1 MQRTRITKPI
11 HPIDQSRDVI
21 EQSSQNQRGQQERF
35 AKRKPFAVKQ
45 VDVNSNK
52 SYAYISDLINV
63 QSLLNIRATQSRQRK
78 LHNTPSFEER
88 IIINVCGDRYETH
101 RETLELYPD
110 SLLGNRKR
118 CKHYYDKTRK
128 EYFFDR
134 NRSCFEAILY
144 YYQSHGR
151 LRRPTYVPIDVFLE
165 EVTFFQLGEEAL
177 NQIRKAENI
186 KEVKKVRLPKNNCRT
201 HLWATMEY
209 PDYSIMAEIV
219 SGLSLLMILIST
231 ITLAVESLPQYAD
244 LDTITCDNITMGHSN
259 NSNETLANDYKY
271 LCSNYFAT
279 PFFIIQTICVGFFTL
294 ELILRIVSALSFA
307 IFVKNIMNW
316 IDIAAVIPYY
326 ITLGI
331 YLTDLQS
338 QIDTTTYL
346 GLRLLRI
353 LRFARVLK
361 FYRIFKRVKSLR
373 ALGSTIRET
382 LPDFFIMINI
392 LTLLSFI
399 FGAAAYFAESSAN
412 SSAFDSILKATYW
425 GIITIA
431 SVGYGDIVPVTP
443 AGRIIACLCS
453 LCGATTIGML
463 VSILVD
469 RYQRVFARKLYT
481 NEDVIDFYDYSDDE
495 NNETESGRG
504 SMLFHRHSHAKEIE
518 DRDKKNKFNLPLNKD
533 AMNRRLTTDI
543 SETLDT
549 EDINENSMSRR
560 NSAVH
565 FIIDYVDSE
574 QHDKSRDLID
584 TISTAVAKKKTAGE
598 NIELSILSD
607 ERQQLNPYD
616 VKCHISLSSEEETD
630 DDDDEELTEIDRRH
644 GNKGVLKKF

>member
-1 MQRTRITKPI
+1 MAMQRTRITKPI
-11 HPIDQSRDVI
+11 HSIDQSRDVI
-21 EQSSQNQRGQQERF
+21 EQLSQDQRGRQ
-35 AKRKPFAVKQ
+35 KRLTGKPSVVKQ
-45 VDVNSNK
+45 VNVNSKKNN
-52 SYAYISDLINV
+52 AYVSDIINV
-63 QSLLNIRATQSRQRK
+63 QSLLNIRTTQSRQRK
-78 LHNTPSFEER
+78 LHNTSSFEER
-88 IIINVCGDRYETH
+88 IIINVCGDRYETR

-110 SLLGNRKR
+110 SLLGNQKR

-151 LRRPTYVPIDVFLE
+151 LRRPTYVPIDIFLE

-177 NQIRKAENI
+177 NQIRKDENI
-186 KEVKKVRLPKNNCRT
+186 QEVKKVRLPKNNCRR

-209 PDYSIMAEIV
+209 PDYSIVAKIV
-219 SGLSLLMILIST
+219 NGISLLMILIST
-231 ITLAVESLPQYAD
+231 IALAIESLPQYTN
-244 LDTITCDNITMGHSN
+244 LDTMTCDNITIAQSN
-259 NSNETLANDYKY
+259 NSNETLVNDYKY

-294 ELILRIVSALSFA
+294 ELILRIISAPSFVL
-307 IFVKNIMNW
+307 FVKNIMNW
-316 IDIAAVIPYY
+316 IDIMAVIPYY

-331 YLTDLQS
+331 YLTELQNT
-338 QIDTTTYL
+338 IDTSIYL

-361 FYRIFKRVKSLR
+361 FYRIFKSVKSLR

-399 FGAAAYFAESSAN
+399 FGAAAYFAEN
-412 SSAFDSILKATYW
+412 SSNSPAFDSILKATYW

-431 SVGYGDIVPVTP
+431 SVGYGDVVPITP
-443 AGRIIACLCS
+443 VGRIVACLCS

-469 RYQRVFARKLYT
+469 RYQRVFARKLYI
-481 NEDVIDFYDYSDDE
+481 NEDVIDFQDYSDDE
-495 NNETESGRG
+495 NNETESRRS
-504 SMLFHRHSHAKEIE
+504 SMVFHRHNHANEIE
-518 DRDKKNKFNLPLNKD
+518 DRDRKSKLNLPLNKD
-533 AMNRRLTTDI
+533 ETNRRFATDT

-549 EDINENSMSRR
+549 EAGNENSMSRR
-560 NSAVH
+560 NSAAH

-584 TISTAVAKKKTAGE
+584 TISSAVAKKKTVGE

-607 ERQQLNPYD
+607 ERHQLNPYD
-616 VKCHISLSSEEETD
+616 VKSHISLSSEEET
-630 DDDDEELTEIDRRH
+630 DDDEELTEIDRRH